1 MKLVV
6 DRKWKKSDYTISNLY
21 IDGVKFC
28 NVLEDADRMISSDM
42 DLDMIKMLKVKGQ
55 TAIPTG
61 TYKVTLSAQSP
72 KYTKSKTMM
81 AFCKAYMPRLLN
93 VPGYDGVL
101 IHPGNTAAD
110 SEGCL
115 LVGKN
120 DVVGKVTNSTYWFK
134 QLYNKMKVAT
144 KRGETITI
152 EIK

>member
-6 DRKWKKSDYTISNLY
+6 DRKWKKSTYTISNLY

-28 NVLEDADRMISSDM
+28 NVIEDTDRNLSFNMN
-42 DLDMIKMLKVKGQ
+42 LNTIKSIKVKGK

-61 TYKVTLSAQSP
+61 TYKVTLSVQSP

-81 AFCKAYMPRLLN
+81 EFCKAYMPRLLN
-93 VPGYDGVL
+93 VPGWEGVL

-115 LVGKN
+115 IVGKN
-120 DVVGKVTNSTYWFK
+120 DAVGKVTNSTYWFK
-134 QLYNKMKVAT
+134 ELYNRMKAAS
-144 KRGETITI
+144 KKGETITI

>member
-21 IDGVKFC
+21 IDGAKFC
-28 NVLEDADRMISSDM
+28 NVLEDTDRMISSDM
-42 DLDMIKMLKVKGQ
+42 DLDMIKTLKVKGQ

-61 TYKVTLSAQSP
+61 TYKVTLSVQSP

-81 AFCKAYMPRLLN
+81 AFCKGYMPRLLN

-120 DVVGKVTNSTYWFK
+120 DVVGRVTNSTYWFK
-134 QLYNKMKVAT
+134 QLYNKMKAAI

-152 EIK
+152 EIQ

>member
-6 DRKWKKSDYTISNLY
+6 DRKWKKSTYTISNLY

-28 NVLEDADRMISSDM
+28 NVIEDTDRNLSSNM
-42 DLDMIKMLKVKGQ
+42 NLNTIKNIKVKGK

-61 TYKVTLSAQSP
+61 TYKVTLSVQSP

-81 AFCKAYMPRLLN
+81 EFCKAYMPRLLN
-93 VPGYDGVL
+93 VPGWEGVL

-115 LVGKN
+115 IVGKN
-120 DVVGKVTNSTYWFK
+120 DAVGKVTNSTYWFK
-134 QLYNKMKVAT
+134 ELYNKMKAAI

>member
-6 DRKWKKSDYTISNLY
+6 DRKWKKSTYTISNLY

-28 NVLEDADRMISSDM
+28 NVIEDTDRNLSSNM
-42 DLDMIKMLKVKGQ
+42 NLNTIKNIKVKGK

-61 TYKVTLSAQSP
+61 IYKVTLSVQSP

-81 AFCKAYMPRLLN
+81 EFCKAYMPRLLN
-93 VPGYDGVL
+93 VPGWEGVL

-115 LVGKN
+115 IVGKN
-120 DVVGKVTNSTYWFK
+120 DAVGKVTNSIYWFK
-134 QLYNKMKVAT
+134 ELYSRMKAAI

>member
-6 DRKWKKSDYTISNLY
+6 DRKWKKSTYTISNLY

-28 NVLEDADRMISSDM
+28 NVIEDTDRNLSSNM
-42 DLDMIKMLKVKGQ
+42 NLNTIKNIKVKGK

-61 TYKVTLSAQSP
+61 TYKVTLSVQSP

-81 AFCKAYMPRLLN
+81 EFCKAYMPRLLN
-93 VPGYDGVL
+93 VPGWEGVL

-115 LVGKN
+115 IVGKN

-134 QLYNKMKVAT
+134 ELYNRMKAAS
-144 KRGETITI
+144 KKGETITI

>member
-28 NVLEDADRMISSDM
+28 NILEDTDRMISSDM
-42 DLDMIKMLKVKGQ
+42 DLDMIKTLKVKGQ

-61 TYKVTLSAQSP
+61 TYKVTLSVQSP

-81 AFCKAYMPRLLN
+81 AFCKGYMPRLLN

-120 DVVGKVTNSTYWFK
+120 DVVGRVTNSTYWFK
-134 QLYNKMKVAT
+134 QLYNKMKAAI

-152 EIK
+152 EIQ